1 VTGSDVITGS
11 MFYTCP
17 EVHSRAFVLIA
28 VVRNVQLRMTGS
40 SMANEWYMTGIHV
53 TGSDGTGSDV
63 IFPRF
68 FLSIVLV

>member
-1 VTGSDVITGS
+1 MPGSA
-11 MFYTCP
+11 F
-17 EVHSRAFVLIA
+17 RAFVLIA